1 MRYHPFPGQRV
12 PRFGRRNIGKCA
24 AGSTQSLSDTL
35 YLISQLLITNDLKLH
50 AQGYNATLLAYGQTG
65 SGKSYS
71 MMGYGPN
78 KGLIPKLCDRL
89 FQAIKENQENRQC
102 QVKEKHKTM
111 QNAVNDSVCK
121 WSKMCFF
128 FMSLQVFFSMLE
140 IYNEQVVFGAN
151 SFLWIWCYDAIMF
164 PDSSF
169 SSPLCPGGWLAVSGV
184 SDSGRAQSQRGAA
197 TRILCGGS
205 PHSPLRDC
213 SSGREMNRKRIQTK
227 PNNCTSQ
234 RLRLQS
240 CAVNIRIFRELNALW
255 SSSKRASRSSPAWI
269 CWNRQA
275 VIISIHQS
283 QKLTE
288 LKRIRPSVWAPPHW
302 AMSKHAKGHAA
313 V

>member
-35 YLISQLLITNDLKLH
+35 YLTSQLLITNVLKLH

-151 SFLWIWCYDAIMF
+151 LFLWIWYMLRCYYVSWLFLFLPSLSRWLTCCLGRLGLQAGSESER
-164 PDSSF
+164 SSNE
-169 SSPLCPGGWLAVSGV
+169 VSMWRV
-184 SDSGRAQSQRGAA
+184 SAQSPA
-197 TRILCGGS
+197 
-205 PHSPLRDC
+205 
-213 SSGREMNRKRIQTK
+213 
-227 PNNCTSQ
+227 
-234 RLRLQS
+234 RLQL
-240 CAVNIRIFRELNALW
+240 R
-255 SSSKRASRSSPAWI
+255 
-269 CWNRQA
+269 
-275 VIISIHQS
+275 
-283 QKLTE
+283 
-288 LKRIRPSVWAPPHW
+288 
-302 AMSKHAKGHAA
+302 
-313 V
+313 

>member
-35 YLISQLLITNDLKLH
+35 YLTSQLLITNVLKLH

-121 WSKMCFF
+121 
-128 FMSLQVFFSMLE
+128 
-140 IYNEQVVFGAN
+140 
-151 SFLWIWCYDAIMF
+151 
-164 PDSSF
+164 
-169 SSPLCPGGWLAVSGV
+169 
-184 SDSGRAQSQRGAA
+184 
-197 TRILCGGS
+197 
-205 PHSPLRDC
+205 
-213 SSGREMNRKRIQTK
+213 
-227 PNNCTSQ
+227 
-234 RLRLQS
+234 
-240 CAVNIRIFRELNALW
+240 
-255 SSSKRASRSSPAWI
+255 
-269 CWNRQA
+269 
-275 VIISIHQS
+275 
-283 QKLTE
+283 
-288 LKRIRPSVWAPPHW
+288 
-302 AMSKHAKGHAA
+302 
-313 V
+313 